1 MVIIR
6 LKGGLG
12 NQMFQ
17 YAFGRAL
24 SMRRNEQLFL
34 DPSIFG
40 NEPRIDT
47 PRHYALGAY
56 NIDAKM
62 ADPRITAPFKTRA
75 SIFMR
80 KVKRRLLRLNDYTY
94 HPSLAHSKASYL
106 EGFWNNERYF
116 KDIAD
121 TIRHEFTLKNKLGAG
136 AEKIASELIKSKVSK
151 EKKTVSIHVRRGDYI
166 SNPYASEQH
175 NILTMDYYHRAIAHL
190 TSKIP
195 KENLKVYIFSDDIS
209 WVKENLILA
218 GYETEYV
225 SYKTVQIYD
234 YEEIYLMSLCDHNI
248 IANSSFSWWGAWLN
262 RNPEKI
268 VIAPKKWI
276 SNPYINTK
284 DVCPPEWTRI

>member
-1 MVIIR
+1 MLIIR

-24 SMRRNEQLFL
+24 SIRRHEPLFL
-34 DPSIFG
+34 DVSIFG
-40 NEPRIDT
+40 NEPKIDT
-47 PRHYALGAY
+47 KRHYSLGAY
-56 NIDAKM
+56 GIQAEIANPIA
-62 ADPRITAPFKTRA
+62 TAPFKTKF

-80 KVKRRLLRLNDYTY
+80 KVKRRLLRLNDFTY
-94 HPSLAHSKASYL
+94 HPSLAHSKAPYL
-106 EGFWNNERYF
+106 EGFWNNEKYF
-116 KDIAD
+116 KEISEVIHHDFA
-121 TIRHEFTLKNKLGAG
+121 LKNKLGGG
-136 AEKIASELIKSKVSK
+136 AEKIASEIIKAKLSGT
-151 EKKTVSIHVRRGDYI
+151 KKTVSMHIRRGDYI

-175 NILTMDYYHRAIAHL
+175 NVLTIDYYYNALGYL

-195 KENLKVYIFSDDIS
+195 KENIKIYIFSDDTP

-225 SYKTVQIYD
+225 SSHSAHMQD
-234 YEEIYLMSLCDHNI
+234 YEEMHLMSLCDHNI

-276 SNPYINTK
+276 RNPYINTR
-284 DVCPPEWTRI
+284 DVCPPEWIRI

>member
-24 SMRRNEQLFL
+24 ALRRHEQLLL
-34 DPSIFG
+34 DASIFG
-40 NEPRIDT
+40 NEPKIDT

-56 NIDAKM
+56 KIQAQM
-62 ADPRITAPFKTRA
+62 ADPLVTKPYKTRG

-80 KVKRRLLRLNDYTY
+80 KVKRRLLRLNDFTY
-94 HPSLAHSKASYL
+94 HPTLAHSKAHYL
-106 EGFWNNERYF
+106 EGFWNNEKYF

-121 TIRHEFTLKNKLGAG
+121 TIKHDFSLKNKLGPD
-136 AEKIASELIKSKVSK
+136 AEKISTELIKAKVGAT
-151 EKKTVSIHVRRGDYI
+151 KKTVSIHVRRGDFI

-175 NILTMDYYHRAIAHL
+175 NVLTMDYYPKALTYL

-195 KENLKVYIFSDDIS
+195 KESLMIYIFSDDIS

-218 GYETEYV
+218 GYDTEYV
-225 SYKTVQIYD
+225 SYKVAHIHD
-234 YEEIYLMSLCDHNI
+234 YEELYLMSLCDHNI

-268 VIAPKKWI
+268 VIAPEKWI
-276 SNPYINTK
+276 KNPYIDTK
-284 DVCPPEWTRI
+284 DVCPPQWIRI